1 MSSWSGHQNDW
12 RSQLGLFHSCL
23 THDLWKSSFRTSPRQ
38 FGHELAAGGEWMA
51 LWLLALKGKQ
61 SYVSSKGLPDPPTSI
76 PYCLFSFMERPV
88 RRFEWQGLIVFSLIR
103 DPYLSG
109 AEVWLRL
116 GGLSRV
122 PKKGFPEIDFRTMLN
137 LGVA

>member
-1 MSSWSGHQNDW
+1 
-12 RSQLGLFHSCL
+12 
-23 THDLWKSSFRTSPRQ
+23 
-38 FGHELAAGGEWMA
+38 
-51 LWLLALKGKQ
+51 
-61 SYVSSKGLPDPPTSI
+61 
-76 PYCLFSFMERPV
+76 MERPV

-103 DPYLSG
+103 LSG

>member
-1 MSSWSGHQNDW
+1 
-12 RSQLGLFHSCL
+12 
-23 THDLWKSSFRTSPRQ
+23 
-38 FGHELAAGGEWMA
+38 
-51 LWLLALKGKQ
+51 
-61 SYVSSKGLPDPPTSI
+61 
-76 PYCLFSFMERPV
+76 MERPV